1 MEEKNLLQIALE
13 LRKEGSITESLHIL
27 KLAVEEQNDPM
38 AMFHLGFAYRYR
50 GWGIKE
56 KDKEKALELFERSA
70 QLGNPYSMAMYAL
83 CLKRNNS
90 TGKKEWANKAIE
102 SGNKFAIGLCRF
114 HSLTQD
120 VVTYEDIGIECFK
133 DCDDNDEYGQYMLG
147 TVYNLR
153 KKHNEAIKHLTKAA
167 TQGLS
172 CAFYELAS
180 AYESVGK
187 FDEANKMYVKATL
200 QGTTAIAA
208 ILMDLHSK

>member
-1 MEEKNLLQIALE
+1 MEKNLLKIALE
-13 LRKEGSITESLHIL
+13 LRKEGSITEALHIL
-27 KLAVEEQNDPM
+27 KLAVEEQNDPA

-70 QLGNPYSMAMYAL
+70 QLGNPHSMAMYAL
-83 CLKRNNS
+83 CLKRNNN
-90 TGKKEWANKAIE
+90 GAAKKEWANKAIK
-102 SGNKFAIGLCRF
+102 SGNKFAVGLCRF

-120 VVTYEDIGIECFK
+120 VFTYEDIGIECFN
-133 DCDDNDEYGQYMLG
+133 DCEDEYGQYMLG
-147 TVYNLR
+147 TIYNLR
-153 KKHNEAIKHLTKAA
+153 KNHNEAIKHLTKAA

-172 CAFYELAS
+172 CACYELAS

-187 FDEANKMYVKATL
+187 FDDANKMYVKATS